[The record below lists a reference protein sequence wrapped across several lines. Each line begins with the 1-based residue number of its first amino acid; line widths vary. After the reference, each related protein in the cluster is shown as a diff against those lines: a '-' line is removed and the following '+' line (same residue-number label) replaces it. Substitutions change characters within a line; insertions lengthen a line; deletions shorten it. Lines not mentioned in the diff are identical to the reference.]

1 MQLITLYIISET
13 DWYKEFRMVHFLTKD
28 DSEEEEKKMTI
39 KMFDVMRSEYEQHM
53 ELWDGDELNHIT
65 DYSKYIKLCKKFIKS
80 AGSLPTEKELE
91 KWRTAGE
98 GLWKRA
104 RDYYA
109 FPFGSYINEEDL
121 TYVITE
127 PFTTYDY
134 AFWYS
139 SVTITPGKGKS
150 ITINEH

>member
-13 DWYKEFRMVHFLTKD
+13 DWYKEFEIIHFLTKD

-39 KMFDVMRSEYEQHM
+39 SMFDVIRSYYGQYMDNSIYLEE
-53 ELWDGDELNHIT
+53 EK
-65 DYSKYIKLCKKFIKS
+65 YSKYIKLCKKFIKS
-80 AGSLPTEKELE
+80 KGIPTEKELK
-91 KWRTAGE
+91 KWRAAGE
-98 GLWKRA
+98 SLLERSRK
-104 RDYYA
+104 YYA
-109 FPFGSYINEEDL
+109 FPFGTYINEKDL

-139 SVTITPGKGKS
+139 SVAITSSGGTS
-150 ITINEH
+150 IIINQH